1 MEQYLNFEDGF
12 FIEAGA
18 NDGVSQSN
26 TLFLEKRG
34 WKGLLIE
41 PTYIKY
47 QECLKNRSNCIV
59 ENYALVSS
67 NYKKTTIKGDFN
79 HSDWSSSLMAMVID
93 EGDFIDKDR
102 KEAQNFRLQHHSI
115 IEVPVT
121 TLTNLLIKHNV
132 KKVDFLSLDVEG
144 YEISVLN
151 GLNFNVY
158 KPTYV
163 LLEASTHEDRR
174 SSLISYMHEK
184 NYNVIENIGCNDIL
198 FKAL

>member
-1 MEQYLNFEDGF
+1 MEKYLNFTNGF

-26 TLFLEKRG
+26 TTSLEQRG
-34 WKGLLIE
+34 WTGLLVE
-41 PTYIKY
+41 PNYFKY
-47 QECLKNRSNCIV
+47 QECVRNRPNCIV

-67 NYKKTTIKGDFN
+67 SYNKPTISGDFN
-79 HSDWSSSLMAMVID
+79 HTDWGNSLMSMV
-93 EGDFIDKDR
+93 IDKDR
-102 KEAQNFRLQHHSI
+102 VEAQKYRTANHSI
-115 IEVPVT
+115 IEVPAT
-121 TLTNLLIKHNV
+121 TLTSLLLKHNI

-151 GLNFNVY
+151 GLDFNIF

-174 SSLISYMHEK
+174 TALIDYMHNK
-184 NYNVIENIGCNDIL
+184 FYSIEEYFGCNDIL
-198 FKAL
+198 FKVQ